1 MRDGGLADKAD
12 AAVRR
17 ERMLSPGDSV
27 IVGVSGGPDSMA
39 LLHYLLSR
47 RRMLGLEE
55 IVAAHVHHGLRG
67 EDADGDEALV
77 RRQCADW
84 GIPCEIRRVNVA
96 DLARETGRGL
106 EETGRRVRYAFFEEL
121 AKKRSSC
128 RIATAHTAGDNLETL
143 LLHLTRGSAMTGL
156 AGIPPVRGRII
167 RPLIDCRR
175 DEVEAYCREQGVPFR
190 IDGSNEDIAYSR
202 NRIRHRVT
210 GELKALN
217 PRVEEAARRLSETV
231 RQEDAYLDGLA
242 QAAYQTAWLDDEG
255 KQLNRCKLREM
266 PPALR
271 RRVLEKAAAG
281 VAEGRHLAMLDRL
294 LEEDGALVLPGGLRV
309 TARTEALTFTHP
321 ESWQAPSFFS
331 FPLIPGDSYEICGR
345 MYTSCILSLEEYEN
359 CKKIHKILLKNAF
372 DYASIRDMVT
382 IRQRLPGDAYHP
394 VGRGGGKSLKKLFN
408 EAGYSQKMRAETPVL
423 CDEEGI
429 VLVCG
434 FGCDERVKIR
444 PSTTRVL
451 AFYQRNYEDAAVLDE
466 GM

>member
-1 MRDGGLADKAD
+1 M
-12 AAVRR
+12 
-17 ERMLSPGDSV
+17 
-27 IVGVSGGPDSMA
+27 
-39 LLHYLLSR
+39 
-47 RRMLGLEE
+47 
-55 IVAAHVHHGLRG
+55 
-67 EDADGDEALV
+67 
-77 RRQCADW
+77 
-84 GIPCEIRRVNVA
+84 
-96 DLARETGRGL
+96 
-106 EETGRRVRYAFFEEL
+106 
-121 AKKRSSC
+121 
-128 RIATAHTAGDNLETL
+128 
-143 LLHLTRGSAMTGL
+143 
-156 AGIPPVRGRII
+156 
-167 RPLIDCRR
+167 
-175 DEVEAYCREQGVPFR
+175 EAYCREQGVPFHF
-190 IDGSNEDIAYSR
+190 DGSNEDIAYSR

-271 RRVLEKAAAG
+271 RRVLEKPPPEWRKDG
-281 VAEGRHLAMLDRL
+281 IWRCWTGCWRRT
-294 LEEDGALVLPGGLRV
+294 GALVLPGGLRV